1 MAQDYGLGPLVTGG
15 HHFAL
20 LEHVLKLGPGGVALE
35 FGSGSGE
42 STRLIADHMPV
53 VGFDSCQGL
62 PEDWRPEFPKGAFAS
77 WPPIGLPNAS
87 FVLGDFADVLPNWA
101 AYHSATPVG
110 LVHFDCDLYRSTK
123 TALDNIGHML
133 QPGCYIV
140 FDEWHGYDD
149 GPGAAA
155 TDHEQRAWREHAA
168 STGIQWAVIGHGE
181 QSWAIRIAHPL
192 APSDLAKEL
201 RRDTGMPWR
210 DCIDAASRTDDYAMA
225 VELLRRT
232 HAEGR

>member
-1 MAQDYGLGPLVTGG
+1 MPQDYGLGPLVTGG

-35 FGSGSGE
+35 FGCGAGE
-42 STRLIADHMPV
+42 STRLIAEHMPV

-62 PEDWRPEFPKGAFAS
+62 PEDWRPEYPKGSFAS
-77 WPPIGLPNAS
+77 WPPIGLPNTS
-87 FVLGDFADVLPNWA
+87 FVLGGFADVLPGWA
-101 AYHSATPVG
+101 AYHGAERIG
-110 LVHFDCDLYRSTK
+110 LVHFDCDLYSSTK
-123 TALDNIGHML
+123 TALDNIWHML

-140 FDEWHGYDD
+140 FDEWQGYDD
-149 GPGAAA
+149 GPGASAA
-155 TDHEQRAWREHAA
+155 DHEQRAWREHAHRFDW
-168 STGIQWAVIGHGE
+168 TVIGHGE
-181 QSWAIRIAHPL
+181 QSWAIRLGHPL
-192 APSDLAKEL
+192 EVTAMAKKL
-201 RRDTGMPWR
+201 RQETGQAWC